1 MRARTFGLGIICG
14 LSLAVVPILS
24 ISYFRSVYPTPDTQS
39 VFFRSYNPQALIQR
53 FACGNVIAVSQGRS
67 GSAGRGFVSH
77 QSSISAKI
85 EIDEDHWIPLM
96 QALAL
101 DVNRQLLLGGSSR
114 TGAGTDTA
122 SRFSYQDG
130 RSLGTVTIPPL
141 VPVDWTTQTNSPRHP
156 GCTPVLVSI
165 YLDEVFV
172 PKLPLDLP
180 DRLAKITNRFDRTRH
195 QP

>member
-67 GSAGRGFVSH
+67 GSAGTGFVSH

-101 DVNRQLLLGGSSR
+101 DVKQATPSRGQFQNWCRYRHGISLLLSRREELRYGDYSAVSARRLDNPDELSSTSR
-114 TGAGTDTA
+114 LYAGFGEHL
-122 SRFSYQDG
+122 S
-130 RSLGTVTIPPL
+130 
-141 VPVDWTTQTNSPRHP
+141 
-156 GCTPVLVSI
+156 
-165 YLDEVFV
+165 
-172 PKLPLDLP
+172 
-180 DRLAKITNRFDRTRH
+180 
-195 QP
+195 